1 MKLRTLIV
9 TGLTV
14 ALVAPTVA
22 GAKTPVVSPPGK
34 HTTAT
39 AASTAS
45 AKLTVAELQR
55 QLRKAEQRAAKLERQ
70 LHKATAGTERLRTE
84 LRAAKRLV
92 AELRIA
98 LLFAKD
104 DLATARQQQL
114 PVVPQPAPAAAASTG
129 TSTTPAEQDCLS
141 YYGGS
146 CTDEQLCITW
156 GEHCNLVAPL
166 PPELMPAVGPIESGP
181 IEAQG
186 LVAQDTSDGSAR
198 SDSAQESSGSSDDPY
213 GYDAEC

>member
-9 TGLTV
+9 TGLTL

-22 GAKTPVVSPPGK
+22 GAKTPVVRPPAK

-39 AASTAS
+39 AAGTAS
-45 AKLTVAELQR
+45 ANVTVAELQR

-70 LHKATAGTERLRTE
+70 LHKATAGTDKLRTE

-104 DLATARQQQL
+104 DLAKARSQL
-114 PVVPQPAPAAAASTG
+114 PVVPQPAPAAGAGDAM
-129 TSTTPAEQDCLS
+129 TPAEQDCLS
-141 YYGGS
+141 YMVN
-146 CTDEQLCITW
+146 CTDEQLCVTW
-156 GEHCNLVAPL
+156 GEHCDLVAPL
-166 PPELMPAVGPIESGP
+166 TPQIAASAEPIEGGP
-181 IEAQG
+181 VELQT
-186 LVAQDTSDGSAR
+186 LVAQDASDGAAR
-198 SDSAQESSGSSDDPY
+198 SDSTRESSGSTDDPY
-213 GYDAEC
+213 GYYAEC